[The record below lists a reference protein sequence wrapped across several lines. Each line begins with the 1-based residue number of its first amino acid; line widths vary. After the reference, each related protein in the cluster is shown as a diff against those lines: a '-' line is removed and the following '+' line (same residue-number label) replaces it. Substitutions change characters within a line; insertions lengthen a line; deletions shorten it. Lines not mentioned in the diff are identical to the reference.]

1 MFFTVR
7 LTPVRTVVS
16 TEPGCF
22 ARHLAAPGASGRVV
36 FGGPDAC
43 IALDQPAALTIRVVI
58 ADDNLLVREG
68 VARVLEGVRDVKVVG
83 VADDYDGLLELIG
96 EQKPDVVLTDIR
108 MPPSHGMEGLS
119 VSDRLHDSD
128 PATGVI
134 VLSQYADPQYALALL
149 KRGSARRG
157 YLLKDRIG
165 NREELANAIKQV
177 AAGGSV
183 IDPQVVE
190 TLVEAQRADE
200 HSPLQS
206 LTPREREVLALV
218 ASGKSN
224 AAIALSL
231 VISKRAVERH
241 IGAIFDKLN
250 LPDEAAASRRVAATL
265 VFLAERRG
273 EAGDRITLDG

>member
-1 MFFTVR
+1 VTI
-7 LTPVRTVVS
+7 TIVV
-16 TEPGCF
+16 
-22 ARHLAAPGASGRVV
+22 
-36 FGGPDAC
+36 
-43 IALDQPAALTIRVVI
+43 

-68 VARVLEGVRDVKVVG
+68 VARVLEHVRDLKLVG
-83 VADDYDGLLELIG
+83 VAGDYDDLLRAID
-96 EQKPDVVLTDIR
+96 EQKPDLVLTDIR
-108 MPPSHGMEGLS
+108 MPPSHRMEGIS
-119 VSDRLHDSD
+119 VSDHLHDTN
-128 PATGVI
+128 PAMGVI

-165 NREELANAIKQV
+165 NRDELTNAIRQV

-190 TLVEAQRADE
+190 TLVEARRADE

-206 LTPREREVLALV
+206 LTPREHEVLGQV

-224 AAIALSL
+224 AAIARSL

-241 IGAIFDKLN
+241 IGAIFDKLK
-250 LPDEAAASRRVAATL
+250 LPDEAEASRRVAATL
-265 VFLAERRG
+265 VFLAERPTKAEG
-273 EAGDRITLDG
+273 PITPDG